1 MAVNLEIT
9 FNSWTDC
16 TDEKSVSM
24 KSIQDEFGN
33 IPFKVEDNKIYLFS
47 DDTFTVSTREK
58 NSENEFIFRFLE
70 GIPNYNLGINES
82 DKLPT
87 ELLKKLHNLFEEI
100 QLDVNCTDTT
110 SGESDWIDVQVTSDG
125 EFEYE
130 IEEGDDDDDW

>member
-70 GIPNYNLGINES
+70 GIP
-82 DKLPT
+82 
-87 ELLKKLHNLFEEI
+87 
-100 QLDVNCTDTT
+100 TT
-110 SGESDWIDVQVTSDG
+110 I
-125 EFEYE
+125 
-130 IEEGDDDDDW
+130 